1 MPRDGALAVTVAAQ
15 HGQTGSQ
22 QNIGTGRLCQQ
33 YMRARWLLRRLVQ
46 ALPLLWAL
54 RDHAGIQG
62 VKYGCG
68 VGQCG
73 ACTVWLDGFAVRSC
87 QLTVDALE
95 GRAVTTVEGLATAT
109 LHPVQQAWI
118 DHDVAQCGYC
128 QAGQIMSAAA
138 LLERNPSP
146 TDDEIDAAMAGNLC
160 RCGTYVRIK
169 SAIKAA
175 SGAMTASALFYNAME
190 AEEVSA

>member
-1 MPRDGALAVTVAAQ
+1 LAGDV
-15 HGQTGSQ
+15 
-22 QNIGTGRLCQQ
+22 
-33 YMRARWLLRRLVQ
+33 
-46 ALPLLWAL
+46 
-54 RDHAGIQG
+54 
-62 VKYGCG
+62 
-68 VGQCG
+68 
-73 ACTVWLDGFAVRSC
+73 
-87 QLTVDALE
+87 
-95 GRAVTTVEGLATAT
+95 

-146 TDDEIDAAMAGNLC
+146 SDDEIDAAMAGNLC

-190 AEEVSA
+190 AEEVSV

>member
-1 MPRDGALAVTVAAQ
+1 MATIKINGKNQSFEGLDP
-15 HGQTGSQ
+15 S
-22 QNIGTGRLCQQ
+22 
-33 YMRARWLLRRLVQ
+33 M
-46 ALPLLWAL
+46 PLLWAL

-73 ACTVWLDGFAVRSC
+73 ACTLYGLMALRLALASSRSEHSM
-87 QLTVDALE
+87 V
-95 GRAVTTVEGLATAT
+95 GLSRRSKVLAGDN

-118 DHDVAQCGYC
+118 DNDVAQCGYC

-146 TDDEIDAAMAGNLC
+146 TDDEIDAAMAGNIC

-175 SGAMTASALFYNAME
+175 SGAMTASALFYDATQSEE
-190 AEEVSA
+190 ATA

>member
-1 MPRDGALAVTVAAQ
+1 MTTITINGKAQ
-15 HGQTGSQ
+15 SFNGIDPT
-22 QNIGTGRLCQQ
+22 
-33 YMRARWLLRRLVQ
+33 M
-46 ALPLLWAL
+46 PLLWAL
-54 RDHAGIQG
+54 RDHAKIQG

-68 VGQCG
+68 AGQCG

-87 QLTVDALE
+87 QLTVGALD
-95 GRAVTTVEGLATAT
+95 GRDVTTVEGLAKAT

-138 LLERNPSP
+138 LLERIPSP

-175 SGAMTASALFYNAME
+175 SGAMTASALFYNAMD

>member
-1 MPRDGALAVTVAAQ
+1 MTTITINGKDHSFNGIDPA
-15 HGQTGSQ
+15 
-22 QNIGTGRLCQQ
+22 
-33 YMRARWLLRRLVQ
+33 M
-46 ALPLLWAL
+46 PLLWAL

-87 QLTVDALE
+87 QLTVGALE

-138 LLERNPSP
+138 LLERNPMMRSMQP
-146 TDDEIDAAMAGNLC
+146 WRATFAAAVPMCALS
-160 RCGTYVRIK
+160 RRLKRPAVR
-169 SAIKAA
+169 
-175 SGAMTASALFYNAME
+175 
-190 AEEVSA
+190 

>member
-1 MPRDGALAVTVAAQ
+1 MTTITINGEKQSFNDIDPA
-15 HGQTGSQ
+15 
-22 QNIGTGRLCQQ
+22 
-33 YMRARWLLRRLVQ
+33 M
-46 ALPLLWAL
+46 PLLWAL

-87 QLTVDALE
+87 QLPVGTLD
-95 GRAVTTVEGLATAT
+95 GRSITTVEGLAGNA

-146 TDDEIDAAMAGNLC
+146 SDDEIDAAMAGNLC

-190 AEEVSA
+190 AEEVSV

>member
-1 MPRDGALAVTVAAQ
+1 MTTITINGKDHSFNGIDPA
-15 HGQTGSQ
+15 
-22 QNIGTGRLCQQ
+22 
-33 YMRARWLLRRLVQ
+33 M
-46 ALPLLWAL
+46 PLLWAL

-87 QLTVDALE
+87 QLTVGALE

-128 QAGQIMSAAA
+128 QSGQIMTATA
-138 LLERNPSP
+138 LLAQNPHPSDP
-146 TDDEIDAAMAGNLC
+146 EIDAAMAGNIC
-160 RCGTYVRIK
+160 RCGTYPRIRK
-169 SAIKAA
+169 AVHLAA
-175 SGAMTASALFYNAME
+175 SLMAQEQSA
-190 AEEVSA
+190 

>member
-1 MPRDGALAVTVAAQ
+1 MTEVMLVITLKIN
-15 HGQTGSQ
+15 GQNQSFEE
-22 QNIGTGRLCQQ
+22 IDPS
-33 YMRARWLLRRLVQ
+33 M
-46 ALPLLWAL
+46 PLLWAL
-54 RDHAGIQG
+54 RDHAGMQG

-73 ACTVWLDGFAVRSC
+73 ACTVWLDGFATRSC
-87 QLTVDALE
+87 QLTIGALD
-95 GRAVTTVEGLATAT
+95 GRSITTIEGLSADT

-118 DHDVAQCGYC
+118 DNDVAQCGYC
-128 QAGQIMSAAA
+128 QAGQIMSAAS
-138 LLERNPSP
+138 LLERNPNP

-175 SGAMTASALFYNAME
+175 SNVMTASALFYNAVQT
-190 AEEVSA
+190 EEVSV

>member
-1 MPRDGALAVTVAAQ
+1 MTTITINGKAHSFNGIDPA
-15 HGQTGSQ
+15 
-22 QNIGTGRLCQQ
+22 
-33 YMRARWLLRRLVQ
+33 M
-46 ALPLLWAL
+46 PLLWAL

-87 QLTVDALE
+87 QLTVGALE

-138 LLERNPSP
+138 LLSEIRALP
-146 TDDEIDAAMAGNLC
+146 TMRSMQPWRGIFAVAVPM
-160 RCGTYVRIK
+160 Y
-169 SAIKAA
+169 
-175 SGAMTASALFYNAME
+175 ALSRRLKRL
-190 AEEVSA
+190 VVQ

>member
-1 MPRDGALAVTVAAQ
+1 MT
-15 HGQTGSQ
+15 
-22 QNIGTGRLCQQ
+22 NITINGKPHS
-33 YMRARWLLRRLVQ
+33 LRGIDPTM
-46 ALPLLWAL
+46 PLLWAL

-87 QLTVDALE
+87 QLSVGALE
-95 GRAVTTVEGLATAT
+95 GRAVTTIEGLAKET
-109 LHPVQQAWI
+109 LHPVQQAWV

-146 TDDEIDAAMAGNLC
+146 SDDEINAAMAGNLC

-175 SGAMTASALFYNAME
+175 SVKMTASALFYNAME

>member
-1 MPRDGALAVTVAAQ
+1 MQVT
-15 HGQTGSQ
+15 
-22 QNIGTGRLCQQ
+22 NITINGKPHS
-33 YMRARWLLRRLVQ
+33 LRGIDPTM
-46 ALPLLWAL
+46 PLLWAL

-87 QLTVDALE
+87 QLSVGALE
-95 GRAVTTVEGLATAT
+95 GRAVTTIEGLAKET
-109 LHPVQQAWI
+109 LHPVQQAWV

-146 TDDEIDAAMAGNLC
+146 SDDEIDAATAGNLC

-175 SGAMTASALFYNAME
+175 SVKMTASALFYNAME

>member
-1 MPRDGALAVTVAAQ
+1 MIKFRLNGSPVTSDSEAD
-15 HGQTGSQ
+15 T
-22 QNIGTGRLCQQ
+22 
-33 YMRARWLLRRLVQ
+33 
-46 ALPLLWAL
+46 PLLWVI
-54 RDHAGIQG
+54 RDELNLKGT
-62 VKYGCG
+62 KFGCG
-68 VGQCG
+68 IAQCG

-87 QLTVDALE
+87 QLTVGALE
-95 GRAVTTVEGLATAT
+95 GRAVTTVEGLAKAT

>member
-1 MPRDGALAVTVAAQ
+1 MTTITINGKDQSFNDIDPA
-15 HGQTGSQ
+15 
-22 QNIGTGRLCQQ
+22 
-33 YMRARWLLRRLVQ
+33 M
-46 ALPLLWAL
+46 PLLWAL

-87 QLTVDALE
+87 QLTVGTLD
-95 GRAVTTVEGLATAT
+95 GRSITTVEGLADNA

-175 SGAMTASALFYNAME
+175 SGVMTASALFYNAME